1 MPGIKQLEKFRQE
14 LSSLGNEREVT
25 TARGEV
31 YEEYVRPSEIL
42 QEPPA
47 VNIDDLLSSIDDAR
61 QEEKPSI
68 AANDKSNE
76 TDRSDFDDLLASLSL
91 DELTDDPIATNPV
104 DRFDSVEEVDEIDEE
119 SFSVPNDLLAGF
131 ADDIEDARKDASSG
145 EFPLNEDVNLEDLN
159 IEDVNLEPPV
169 MADVSSMDPDSFD
182 IDSFEI
188 PDFDNTFPSTP
199 AATGEDLE
207 DFGMPEPIET
217 LDDFA
222 DFDSSSNIEPLDSFD
237 LSPEVDFP
245 TDSEF
250 SGELD
255 LSPGSDM
262 SLDDFLSEKKAPE
275 APNPFGDEFKD
286 FTIPD
291 DLDLG
296 SSESAVDEPSELDG
310 FYGFSL
316 DEDILPSSVDSA
328 LAEGDEFHIP
338 GFSDF
343 TSTPGRPAL
352 SELPYDLPELQRT
365 AKKAVR
371 LEISETE
378 FQRFLENLA
387 LLPLNLRIAIEEYIS
402 GDDGSEIQKM
412 EVVHSVLNDVP
423 LRKIA
428 RTLETALDRS
438 IPIPKDFE
446 KRNFAQYQQEKSS
459 LRYVFFNKILPIAVG
474 SILLAILAGCVFFL
488 SWQFIYKPLAAEQL
502 YKRGYQAIA
511 DERYI
516 QAINLFNEATQ
527 VWEKKNWYFKYARA
541 LRDKKQYIS
550 AEQMYLGL
558 LARYKKDLQAGLEY
572 AQMLKDDLRNYS
584 KAEQVIRRRILDNF
598 VNNREGLLLL
608 GDTYLDWAEEDSSKY
623 EAARLTYASLLEL
636 YGREDPYLARMMR
649 YFIRTDNLA
658 EVLPLKDYF
667 MNKRKKIESSDLVEL
682 SGYLLDKRYNPKRGE
697 SDFLRNQIEDVRA
710 LLDRAIKADPMS
722 PEAHYNSGRYF
733 IYNYRSAQAT
743 ASLESALQTFASAR
757 YMTPR
762 RVLKRV
768 DTYRLLGELLVES
781 REYLD
786 ARKMYSDGISL
797 YREHQNTRSVKGDP
811 FVGKLYADYA
821 DIDYFISNNFD
832 SALENYRLA
841 VQEGWDTASVRYRI
855 GYINYRQQDY
865 RSAIDAFIMTHAEK
879 PQDRNLLFGFANTL
893 FRRGDFNASQG
904 YFERLQEMLEAE
916 RIRKGILFPQVRTDH
931 GEFVQ
936 MYMQNANNLGVTLNR
951 LASRTGD
958 SRQNGRS
965 LALFAE
971 SSRAWDALT
980 RNPET
985 LVRAQGSNLAYLNM
999 QNITRPTGLFVPEIY
1014 SDIPKTL
1021 ENEKVLQQR
1030 VDQ

>member
-14 LSSLGNEREVT
+14 LSSLGNERKVT
-25 TARGEV
+25 AARGESF
-31 YEEYVRPSEIL
+31 EEYARPSEIAQAL
-42 QEPPA
+42 PA
-47 VNIDDLLSSIDDAR
+47 VDIDDLLSSLG
-61 QEEKPSI
+61 EENDNENAKQDED
-68 AANDKSNE
+68 ANDNANDTENAKQDEDSV
-76 TDRSDFDDLLASLSL
+76 TDDTSKTDASDFDDLLASLSL
-91 DELTDDPIATNPV
+91 EETPTDEGEPSSIDQFNPI
-104 DRFDSVEEVDEIDEE
+104 EEIDEIE
-119 SFSVPNDLLAGF
+119 EIDADSFSVPKDLLAGF
-131 ADDIEDARKDASSG
+131 ADDIDQARLDEVEPESLDSVDS
-145 EFPLNEDVNLEDLN
+145 ELDVLGN
-159 IEDVNLEPPV
+159 
-169 MADVSSMDPDSFD
+169 
-182 IDSFEI
+182 FEI
-188 PDFDNTFPSTP
+188 PDFDDVFPASPSEFET
-199 AATGEDLE
+199 
-207 DFGMPEPIET
+207 PEPFDLPSEIET
-217 LDDFA
+217 P
-222 DFDSSSNIEPLDSFD
+222 ESFD
-237 LSPEVDFP
+237 MSPEVDLTPETEFP
-245 TDSEF
+245 R
-250 SGELD
+250 ELD

-262 SLDDFLSEKKAPE
+262 SVDDFLSETKAPE
-275 APNPFGDEFKD
+275 APNPFGDAFKD

-296 SSESAVDEPSELDG
+296 LDEVSGEDTSPIDG
-310 FYGFSL
+310 FYGFSI
-316 DEDILPSSVDSA
+316 DEDILPASVDGA
-328 LAEGDEFHIP
+328 LSDGDEFHIP

-343 TSTPGRPAL
+343 TSSPIRPSL
-352 SELPYDLPELQRT
+352 SELPADLVDSQRS
-365 AKKAVR
+365 AKREVR
-371 LEISETE
+371 LEISEKE
-378 FQRFLENLA
+378 FERFLENLS
-387 LLPLNLRIAIEEYIS
+387 LFPLNLRIAIQEYLS
-402 GDDGSEIQKM
+402 GEDGTEIHKM

-428 RTLETALDRS
+428 RTLETVLDRS

-446 KRNFAQYQQEKSS
+446 KKNFAEYQQEKSS
-459 LRYVFFNKILPIAVG
+459 LKYVFFNKILPIAVG
-474 SILLAILAGCVFFL
+474 SLLLAILAFCVFFL
-488 SWQFIYKPLAAEQL
+488 SWQFIYKPLAAERL
-502 YKRGYQAIA
+502 YKRGYQSIA

-516 QAINLFNEATQ
+516 QSINLFNEATKI
-527 VWEKKNWYFKYARA
+527 WEKKGWYFKYAHA
-541 LRDKKQYIS
+541 FRDKKQYIS
-550 AEQMYLGL
+550 AEHMYLGL
-558 LARYKKDLQAGLEY
+558 LARYKNNLQAGLEY

-584 KAEQVIRRRILDNF
+584 KAEQVILRRILDNF

-608 GDTYLDWAEEDSSKY
+608 GDTYLDWADEDPSKY
-623 EAARLTYASLLEL
+623 EDARLTYASLIEL

-667 MNKRKKIESSDLVEL
+667 MNKRKKIDSSDLIEL
-682 SGYLLDKRYNPKRGE
+682 SGYLLEKRYNPKPGE
-697 SDFLRNQIEDVRA
+697 SDFLRNKIEDVRT
-710 LLDRAIKADPMS
+710 LLDRAIKADPSS

-743 ASLESALQTFASAR
+743 ASLERALQAFSSAR

-797 YREHQNTRSVKGDP
+797 YREHQVTRSVKSDP
-811 FVGKLYADYA
+811 LVGKLYADYA

-841 VQEGWDTASVRYRI
+841 VAEGWDTASVRYRI
-855 GYINYRQQDY
+855 GYIHYRQEDY
-865 RSAIDAFIMTHAEK
+865 RSAIDSFIMTHAEK

-893 FRRGDFNASQG
+893 FRRGDFHASQG

-936 MYMQNANNLGVTLNR
+936 LYMQNANNLGVTLNR
-951 LASRTGD
+951 LAERTGD

-980 RNPET
+980 RNPDT
-985 LVRAQGSNLAYLNM
+985 LVRAQGSNLAFLNM

-1021 ENEKVLQQR
+1021 ENEKILQQR